1 MLHDRPVLALCTA
14 RIQNEEI
21 LESVRAFTDEA
32 QRRGYYVLIFNSS
45 LEVIQS
51 KVTEISC
58 YSVYD
63 LIPLGIVDLIAIMH
77 ETIRNQAV
85 SNTIAS
91 LAKEHRIPLM
101 CYDGQMEGVPSV
113 SSYPHRAFSSLLDH
127 IFSDHGCTRV
137 NLISGIRGDYGSECM
152 VMAYQEALRS
162 HGLPFEEERL
172 AYGDYWDGPAAAAT
186 ERFLTLDIPEAIICV
201 NDTMALS
208 VCAVLQEH
216 GLNVPDDVIVTGSDG
231 IVAERYFTPR
241 LTTCARDYT
250 RMSAAALDIAELLM
264 DGEDVDK
271 VTEIPPMVQISESCG
286 CRVTE
291 QRDQNSAIRQI
302 IRKLTISALQ
312 EDDESGLFGELMERK
327 QVTVIDYL
335 DVISSHIPDDA
346 ALCLRDSLS
355 PDMTEESLSHFSDF
369 SELMSIAACS
379 RKEKRFSIIPR
390 EQLIPNLETVLAA
403 GRCVILTTVYLRDE
417 IYGYYAYYGDNM
429 DEECFK
435 LPKFIHTAGNIIGS
449 NLKNA
454 RLRYMNERLVAARVR
469 DALTGMLNLHGALRA
484 ISERMAAD
492 RSERLRLVM
501 IVIGLR
507 KLRQI
512 NSIFGHSEGDQALLS
527 LSAAIM
533 DCIDNDIVA
542 ARIGG
547 DEFLLAFFESDAE
560 SDTAE
565 ALIDVLKKRL
575 TSYNQVSG
583 KNYSIEIAVGHISAP
598 VGPALSLDG
607 MLNEAIALK
616 DAQKAGGTAGGA
628 PDTGTAD
635 PAEMDRIISENL
647 IRYFYHPIVSAKTG
661 HIFAYEALMR
671 PQGEGQIP
679 PLTLLQYATGKGRL
693 YEIEWLTF
701 FNVLTQLRAQE
712 SDFTDKRIFINSIP
726 GHFMTD
732 ADFSKLK
739 EHFSDLLPRLVV
751 EFTEQAETEGEELR
765 QIQARCAENHMDL
778 AVDDYGTGYSN
789 VTNLLRYSPN
799 YVKID
804 RSLISGIQEDPKK
817 QHFVTNII
825 EFAHANGFL
834 ALAEGV
840 ETLEELR
847 AVIRFGADLIQGNY
861 TARPAA
867 VPINEIDE
875 ALAALIVKLSTQAA
889 KQFVRKSFMPAG
901 ETSLD
906 LVTLDTEK
914 YTDIY
919 IAQQQIELVGNFD
932 TSIGIVLKMKDDLN
946 CHIILRDVHFVSG
959 SKSPMIRLGR
969 NCRVTLE
976 FQGDNR
982 MDDGGILV
990 PESSTLIL
998 TGRGNLS
1005 ICVDHTKAFAIG
1017 NDADFSCGNISVDM
1031 AGILQ
1036 ISANGDQAIGIGA
1049 GTGKGQRI
1057 SLCGTRLFVQM
1068 SGTEGVGVGTLEGDA
1083 EIELAGCSADFDLNI
1098 ADGAAVGVTNGA
1110 PLIRCNTVDLSFAG
1124 SGKSLTCIGSLSGGG
1139 DITLNE
1145 SAVQAKLTGQ
1155 YITGIGSG
1163 DAAPRISMR
1172 SCKADIRLEGTKA
1185 VDIGSGEE
1193 DAELTLVDSDLNIY
1207 LRSGTAIHLGAGKD
1221 TCIRNGGSET
1231 LDINR

>member
-32 QRRGYYVLIFNSS
+32 QRRGYYVLVFNSS
-45 LEVIQS
+45 LGVIHS
-51 KVTEISC
+51 KNSEMSC
-58 YSVYD
+58 FASFD
-63 LIPLGIVDLIAIMH
+63 LIPLDIVDLIAVMH
-77 ETIRNQAV
+77 ETIGDQAV
-85 SNTIAS
+85 SNTIA
-91 LAKEHRIPLM
+91 AVAREHRIPLM

-113 SSYPHRAFSSLLDH
+113 FSYPYLAFNSLLDH
-127 IFSDHGCTRV
+127 IFSDHGCKRV
-137 NLISGIRGDYGSECM
+137 NLITGIRGDYGSECM
-152 VMAYQEALRS
+152 VMAYTDALKK
-162 HGLPFEEERL
+162 HGLPFEEERV
-172 AYGDYWDGPAAAAT
+172 AYGDYWDGPAASAA
-186 ERFLTLDIPEAIICV
+186 ERFLTVDIPEAIICV

-241 LTTCARDYT
+241 LTTCARDLV

-291 QRDQNSAIRQI
+291 QRDQNGAIRQI
-302 IRKLTISALQ
+302 LRKLAISAIQ
-312 EDDESGLFGELMERK
+312 EDEESGLFGELMGRK
-327 QVTVIDYL
+327 QITVIDYL

-355 PDMTEESLSHFSDF
+355 PDMTEESLSHFADA
-369 SELMSIAACS
+369 SELMSTASCS
-379 RKEKRFSIIPR
+379 RNEKRFSIIAR
-390 EQLIPNLETVLAA
+390 SQLIPNLETVLAA
-403 GRCVILTTVYLRDE
+403 GRCVYITTVYLRDE
-417 IYGYYAYYGDNM
+417 IYGYYAYYGDNIS
-429 DEECFK
+429 EECFR

-449 NLKNA
+449 NLQTA
-454 RLRYMNERLVAARVR
+454 RLRYMNERLVSARVR

-484 ISERMAAD
+484 ISERMASD
-492 RSERLRLVM
+492 RTERLRLVM

-512 NSIFGHSEGDQALLS
+512 NSIFGHTEGDQALLS

-542 ARIGG
+542 ARVGG

-560 SDTAE
+560 NDTAE

-616 DAQKAGGTAGGA
+616 DAEKAGEKSGTPDAGA
-628 PDTGTAD
+628 AD

-647 IRYFYHPIVSAKTG
+647 IRYFYQPIVSTKTG

-671 PQGEGQIP
+671 PQGETVIP

-693 YEIEWLTF
+693 YEIEWLTYY
-701 FNVLTQLRAQE
+701 NVLTQLRAQE
-712 SDFTDKRIFINSIP
+712 ADFSDKRIFVNSIP

-739 EHFSDLLPRLVV
+739 EQFGDLLPRLVV

-765 QIQARCAENHMDL
+765 QIQTRCAENKMDL

-789 VTNLLRYSPN
+789 ITNLLRYSPN
-799 YVKID
+799 FVKID

-825 EFAHANGFL
+825 EFAHANRFM

-861 TARPAA
+861 TARPSA
-867 VPINEIDE
+867 VPITEIDD
-875 ALAALIVKLSTQAA
+875 ALAALIVKLNAQAA
-889 KQFVRKSFMPAG
+889 KQFVRKTFMPAG

-906 LVTLDTEK
+906 LVTLDSEK
-914 YTDIY
+914 YTEIY
-919 IAQQQIELVGNFD
+919 IAQPRIELAGNFD
-932 TSIGIVLKMKDDLN
+932 VATGIVLKMKDDLN
-946 CHIILRDVHFVSG
+946 CHIVLRDVHFVSG
-959 SKSPMIRLGR
+959 SKSPLIRLGR

-990 PESSTLIL
+990 PESSTLFL

-1005 ICVDHTKAFAIG
+1005 ICVDHTKAFAVG

-1036 ISANGDQAIGIGA
+1036 ISTNGDQAIGIGA
-1049 GTGKGQRI
+1049 GTGKGQQI
-1057 SLCGTRLFVQM
+1057 SICGTRLFLQM
-1068 SGTEGVGVGTLEGDA
+1068 SGPEGVGIGTLDGSA

-1098 ADGAAVGVTNGA
+1098 ADGVAIGVNSGT
-1110 PLIRCNTVDLSFAG
+1110 PKIRCNTVDISFSG
-1124 SGKSLTCIGSLSGGG
+1124 SGRELTCLGSVSGGG
-1139 DITLNE
+1139 DITLTE
-1145 SAVQAKLTGQ
+1145 SAVRTKLSGQ
-1155 YITGIGSG
+1155 RIICAGSG

-1185 VDIGSGEE
+1185 VDLGSCEQ
-1193 DAELTLVDSDLNIY
+1193 DAELALVDTDLNIY
-1207 LRSGTAIHLGAGKD
+1207 LRSATAIHLGAGQD
-1221 TCIRNGGSET
+1221 ACIRTGGSET